1 MTTDIVF
8 DAAKK
13 RMVKSIEATQ
23 RDLNT
28 IRTGRASPAI
38 VEHLSLNYYGTLTPL
53 NQIAGISVSDPRTLV
68 IQPWDKTTIQAI
80 EKSILTSDL
89 GLNPAVDSTS
99 LTIPIP
105 TLTED
110 RRKELARLLKTKT
123 ENGKIAVRN
132 IRRDSLDKLR
142 ALEKEKSISQNDL
155 LRCQKTLQTM
165 TDEHITTIEKIAITK
180 EKEIMQ
186 I

>member
-8 DAAKK
+8 DDAKK
-13 RMVKSIEATQ
+13 RMVKSIESTQ
-23 RDLNT
+23 RDLNI

-38 VEHLSLNYYGTLTPL
+38 IEHLSIDYYGTLTPL
-53 NQIAGISVSDPRTLV
+53 NQIAGISALDPKTLV

-110 RRKELARLLKTKT
+110 RRKD
-123 ENGKIAVRN
+123 
-132 IRRDSLDKLR
+132 RRDSLDKLR
-142 ALEKEKSISQNDL
+142 TLEKEKSISQNDL
-155 LRCQKTLQTM
+155 LRGQKTLQTM
-165 TDEHITTIEKIAITK
+165 TDEHISAIEIIAITK

-186 I
+186 V

>member
-8 DAAKK
+8 DDAKK

-28 IRTGRASPAI
+28 IKTGRASPAI
-38 VEHLSLNYYGTLTPL
+38 FEHLSIDYYGIPTPL
-53 NQIAGISVSDPRTLV
+53 NQIAGISVPDPQTLV

-80 EKSILTSDL
+80 KKSILTSDL
-89 GLNPAVDSTS
+89 GLNPAVDSIS

-110 RRKELARLLKTKT
+110 RRKDLVKLLKSKT
-123 ENGKIAVRN
+123 ENGKIAIRN
-132 IRRDSLDKLR
+132 VRRDSLDKLR
-142 ALEKEKSISQNDL
+142 TLEKEKSISQNDL

-165 TDEHITTIEKIAITK
+165 TDAHISTLEKLAVTK
-180 EKEIMQ
+180 EKEILH